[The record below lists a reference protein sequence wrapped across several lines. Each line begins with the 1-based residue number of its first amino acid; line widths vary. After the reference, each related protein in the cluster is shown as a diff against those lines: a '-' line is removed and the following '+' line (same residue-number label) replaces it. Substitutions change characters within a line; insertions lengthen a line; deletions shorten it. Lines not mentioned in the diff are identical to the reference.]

1 MGGSLASKVEVCL
14 GAEVKG
20 VSHAVVGSIPA
31 FRRIPGVLFSTLSPW
46 YSFLVLVLPTV
57 TIL

>member
-1 MGGSLASKVEVCL
+1 MEVCL

-20 VSHAVVGSIPA
+20 VSHAVIGSIPA